1 MTIRTAVHGTFLQ
14 CTGLLLPET
23 CVISDVKTLARAGM
37 FIGGSYYEQKHVM
50 TNVWCDGNFYL
61 VCFDAVYNGDSIVR
75 FVPRY
80 VDDGPDIYDF
90 VDPGV
95 VA

>member
-23 CVISDVKTLARAGM
+23 CVISDVKTLSRSGM
-37 FIGGSYYEQKHVM
+37 FINGSYYEQKHVM
-50 TNVWCDGNFYL
+50 TNVWCDGN
-61 VCFDAVYNGDSIVR
+61 SIVR

-80 VDDGPDIYDF
+80 VDDGPDIFDF